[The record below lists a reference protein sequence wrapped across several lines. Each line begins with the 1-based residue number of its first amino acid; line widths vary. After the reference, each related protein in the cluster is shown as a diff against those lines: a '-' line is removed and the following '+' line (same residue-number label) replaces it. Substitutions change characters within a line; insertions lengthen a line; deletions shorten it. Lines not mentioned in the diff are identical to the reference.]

1 MTPRR
6 TDASA
11 SLWTQAQ
18 QVIPGGVN
26 SPVRAFG
33 AVGGTPVFFERG
45 DGCRLYDV
53 DGNEYIDYV
62 GSWGPLILG
71 HCAPAVT
78 TAVTDAVTKGTS
90 FGAPT
95 AGEVRL
101 AELIAGAVPS
111 IERVRLVNSGTEATM
126 SAIRVARGF
135 TGCSKIVKVTGCYHG
150 HADHLL
156 VEAGSGATTFGVP
169 TSSGV
174 PAEFAGQTLLVPFN
188 DAAAVE
194 ATFAAHG
201 DDIAC
206 MILEP
211 IAGNMGLVLPSD
223 GYLNALRTITEKHDA
238 LLVFD
243 EVMTGFR
250 VAYGGAQALYGV
262 TPDLTCL
269 GKIVGGGLPVGA
281 YGGRADIMACVAPQG
296 PVYQAG
302 TLSGNPLAT
311 AAGIA
316 MLEELAKPGVY
327 EQLEATASSLA
338 DGMAAAA
345 AETGTAA
352 SIARVGSMLGMF
364 FAEGPITNYAE
375 ATQSDTER
383 FGRYFHALLDR
394 GVYVA
399 PSQYEVL
406 FVSLAHSE
414 QDVATTLDAM
424 TEAIA
429 VSAS

>member
-1 MTPRR
+1 MAPRR

-11 SLWTQAQ
+11 SLWNEAQ
-18 QVIPGGVN
+18 RVIPGGVN
-26 SPVRAFG
+26 SRVRAFG
-33 AVGGTPVFFERG
+33 GVGGTPVFFDRG
-45 DGCRLYDV
+45 EGCRLFDV
-53 DGNEYIDYV
+53 DGNAYIDYV

-71 HCAPAVT
+71 HSPPAVT
-78 TAVTDAVTKGTS
+78 TAVTAAVAKGTS
-90 FGAPT
+90 FGAST
-95 AGEVRL
+95 EAEVRL
-101 AELIAGAVPS
+101 AELIVGAVPS

-135 TGCSKIVKVTGCYHG
+135 TGRSKIIKVTGCYHG

-188 DAAAVE
+188 DPDAVE
-194 ATFAAHG
+194 AAFAAHG

-211 IAGNMGLVLPSD
+211 IAGNMGLVPPAE
-223 GYLNALRTITEKHDA
+223 GYLAALREITAKHGS

-250 VAYGGAQALYGV
+250 VAYGGAQELYGV

-281 YGGRADIMACVAPQG
+281 YGGRADIMSRVAPEG

-316 MLEELAKPGVY
+316 MLQELAKDGVY
-327 EQLEATASSLA
+327 ERLEATAASFA
-338 DGMAAAA
+338 DGMVEAAAT
-345 AETGTAA
+345 TGTT
-352 SIARVGSMLGMF
+352 SYVARVGSMLCGF
-364 FAEGPITNYAE
+364 FAGGPISNYAE
-375 ATQSDTER
+375 ATTSDTER

-406 FVSLAHSE
+406 FVSLAHAPE
-414 QDVATTLDAM
+414 DVSTTLEAM
-424 TEAIA
+424 AEAMA
-429 VSAS
+429 VSAA

>member
-1 MTPRR
+1 MEPRK

-45 DGCRLYDV
+45 EGCRLYDV
-53 DGNEYIDYV
+53 DGNAYIDYV

-71 HCAPAVT
+71 HCDPAVT
-78 TAVTDAVTKGTS
+78 TAVTDAAAKGTS
-90 FGAPT
+90 FGAST
-95 AGEVRL
+95 AAEVRL
-101 AELIAGAVPS
+101 AELIVGAVPS

-135 TGCSKIVKVTGCYHG
+135 TGRGKIVKVTGCYHG

-188 DAAAVE
+188 DADAVE
-194 ATFAAHG
+194 AAFAAHG

-211 IAGNMGLVLPSD
+211 IAGNMGLVPPAD
-223 GYLNALRTITEKHDA
+223 GYLAALRDITARHGA

-250 VAYGGAQALYGV
+250 VGYGGAQELYGV

-281 YGGRADIMACVAPQG
+281 YGGRSDIMDCVAPQG

-316 MLEELAKPGVY
+316 MLQELAKGGVY
-327 EQLEATASSLA
+327 ERLESAASTLA

-345 AETGTAA
+345 AESGSTV

-364 FAEGPITNYAE
+364 FADGPITNYAE
-375 ATQSDTER
+375 ATTSDTER

-406 FVSLAHSE
+406 FVSLAHTPDDLS
-414 QDVATTLDAM
+414 ATLDAM
-424 TEAIA
+424 TEAMA
-429 VSAS
+429 VSA